1 MQIHWPLVI
10 STVCQRVG
18 LGLFI
23 CAFVGQVYAGS
34 PVPLSWVAWITLALL
49 AVGGIA
55 SVFHLQRPQRF
66 FNAFSNPKSHLTQ
79 EAFITPFLGV
89 ALLVVALNGL
99 VYDLG
104 AATPFLGAVAAIL
117 AGAFLVCTGLAYQM
131 GSRPAWNT
139 PFVLVLFLLTAL
151 EAGTIGVAVLWL
163 ASAGL
168 VPTMF
173 VVMAL
178 VSTVVCVAVQA
189 AYVVRMRSV
198 GYGVDVDATKE
209 PYRGTFVAWLVLGAA
224 VPVVCLVLVFAAPSA
239 AVALAAVAWVGSALG
254 IAAWTVLFFKGAR
267 KVKMFP
273 MYPVDLNLDM

>member
-34 PVPLSWVAWITLALL
+34 PVPLSVVAWITLALL

-66 FNAFSNPKSHLTQ
+66 FNAFSNLKSHLTQ
-79 EAFITPFLGV
+79 EALITPFLGV
-89 ALLVVALNGL
+89 ALLVCALNGTL
-99 VYDLG
+99 FDLG
-104 AATPFLGAVAAIL
+104 VATAFVGAITAIL

-151 EAGTIGVAVLWL
+151 EAGAIGVAVLWL
-163 ASAGL
+163 AAAGL

-173 VVMAL
+173 VVIAL
-178 VSTVVCVAVQA
+178 VSTVVCVIVQA

-198 GYGVDVDATKE
+198 GYGVNVDVMEE
-209 PYRGTFVAWLVLGAA
+209 PYRGPFVTWLAAGAV
-224 VPVVCLVLVFAAPSA
+224 VPVVCLALVFVVPSA
-239 AVALAAVAWVGSALG
+239 AVALAAVAWAASAVG

>member
-104 AATPFLGAVAAIL
+104 VATEFVGAVAAIL

-151 EAGTIGVAVLWL
+151 EAGTIGVAVLWFCSV
-163 ASAGL
+163 AAAP
-168 VPTMF
+168 VF
-173 VVMAL
+173 YVAMAL
-178 VSTVVCVAVQA
+178 VSTVVCVAVQV

-198 GYGVDVDATKE
+198 GYGVNVDATAE
-209 PYRGTFVAWLVLGAA
+209 PYRGPFVAWLVLGAV
-224 VPVVCLVLVFAAPSA
+224 VPVACVALVFAVPSA
-239 AVALAAVAWVGSALG
+239 AVALSAIAWAGSALG